1 MRIWNTSNNM
11 KSFAVLVLMGEI
23 ELVLRKSQHRK
34 VTKNFIETKNIVS
47 SVLLINDTTIIRQI
61 NFKIF

>member
-1 MRIWNTSNNM
+1 M